1 MKLKVLGTMS
11 PIANKNHNCPG
22 FLITAGKYK
31 LMLDCGSGSHRL
43 LKYPNDLE
51 NFHVIITHLHEDHYN
66 DIGNLQYGSYCF
78 HNQKR
83 IEKPIQVSLPKTPE
97 YKYKKVISE
106 KEAFA
111 EYNIINDQ
119 DQIKFGN
126 LNISFLKTEHAVET
140 YAIRVNDG
148 NKTIVYTS
156 DTSFSGK
163 DKLVN
168 FAKGADLLICE
179 SSLLKEHGFPEI
191 NSHLTAYQAGI
202 IAKEANVKGLM
213 LTHFWFEE
221 ELEKYV
227 KEAKQVFK
235 KTVAAKE
242 GQVIDFDVVNK
253 DLKDDVGVD
262 AYIDPIY

>member
-11 PIANKNHNCPG
+11 PIATKEKNCPG
-22 FLITAGKYK
+22 FLITDGKYK
-31 LMLDCGSGSHRL
+31 LMLDCGSGSHKL
-43 LKYPNDLE
+43 LNYPNDLE

-97 YKYKKVISE
+97 YKYKKVIDE

-111 EYNIINDQ
+111 EYNIINEK

-126 LNISFLKTEHAVET
+126 LNISFLKTDHAVET
-140 YAIRVNDG
+140 YAIKVENE

-191 NSHLTAYQAGI
+191 NSHLTAEQAAK
-202 IAKEANVKGLM
+202 IAKQANVKGLA
-213 LTHFWFEE
+213 LTHFWPEE
-221 ELEKYV
+221 DVKKYV
-227 KEAKQVFK
+227 KEAKGIFK
-235 KTVAAKE
+235 NVIALKE
-242 GQVIDFDVVNK
+242 EQIIDIPTRNK
-253 DLKDDVGVD
+253 EERVKD
-262 AYIDPIY
+262 